1 MRLFYLIAPLCAATM
16 MFAAGG
22 SFLTQNAPL
31 YAEENAGSALG
42 ELIVASE
49 VKELSQK
56 GSFSEVEFVGFVP
69 EGSTVV
75 YEKSG
80 MLIIGFE
87 ASNISVL
94 KVLGQKTDEYGSVW
108 INVSV
113 KGFVKSDALSNDK
126 NKVLGAG
133 KTLFQAKCSTCH
145 ALHAEDEFDPNV
157 WPSILEAMG
166 QQAGLSKAEKFGIEK
181 YLQNYT
187 K

>member
-1 MRLFYLIAPLCAATM
+1 MRLFSIIAPLCAATM

-22 SFLTQNAPL
+22 SFLSKNAPL
-31 YAEENAGSALG
+31 YAEVSESSALG
-42 ELIVASE
+42 ELIIASE

-69 EGSTVV
+69 EGSNVV
-75 YEKSG
+75 YEKAG

-87 ASNISVL
+87 ASNPSVL
-94 KVLGQKTDEYGSVW
+94 NVLGKKTDEYGSVW

-113 KGFVKSDALSNDK
+113 KGFVKTDALSSDK
-126 NKVLGAG
+126 SKVLGIG
-133 KTLFQAKCSTCH
+133 KALFQAKCSTCH
-145 ALHAEDEFDPNV
+145 ALHAEDEFDVNV

-166 QQAGLSKAEKFGIEK
+166 QQAGLSKAERFSIEK

>member
-1 MRLFYLIAPLCAATM
+1 MRLFHILAPLCAATM

-31 YAEENAGSALG
+31 YAEASEGSALG
-42 ELIVASE
+42 ELIIASE

-56 GSFSEVEFVGFVP
+56 GSFSEVEFVGFIP
-69 EGSTVV
+69 EGGSVA
-75 YEKSG
+75 YEKMG

-87 ASNISVL
+87 ASTPSVL

-113 KGFVKSDALSNDK
+113 KGFVKTDALNSDK
-126 NKVLGAG
+126 SKILNTG

-145 ALHAEDEFDPNV
+145 ALHPETEFDANV

-166 QQAGLSKAEKFGIEK
+166 QQAGLSKPEKQSIEK
-181 YLQNYT
+181 YLQNY

>member
-1 MRLFYLIAPLCAATM
+1 MRLFHVLAPLCAATM
-16 MFAAGG
+16 MFAASGT
-22 SFLTQNAPL
+22 FLNKNAPL
-31 YAEENAGSALG
+31 YAEASEGSALG
-42 ELIVASE
+42 ELIIASE

-69 EGSTVV
+69 EGSSVV
-75 YEKSG
+75 YEKAG

-87 ASNISVL
+87 ASNPAVL
-94 KVLGQKTDEYGSVW
+94 KVLGKKTDEYGSVW

-113 KGFVKSDALSNDK
+113 KGFVKSDALNSDK
-126 NKVLGAG
+126 NKVLADG

-145 ALHAEDEFDPNV
+145 ALHPETEFDANV

-166 QQAGLSKAEKFGIEK
+166 AQAGLSKPEKQSIEK
-181 YLQNYT
+181 YLQNY